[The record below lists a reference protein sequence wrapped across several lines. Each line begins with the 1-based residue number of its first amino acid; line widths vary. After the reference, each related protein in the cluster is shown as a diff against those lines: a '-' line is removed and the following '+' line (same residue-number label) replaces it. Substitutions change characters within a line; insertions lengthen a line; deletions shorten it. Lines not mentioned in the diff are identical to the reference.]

1 MTAQTRF
8 DRHPRV
14 RLLDG
19 PTPIQRLRRVEAAL
33 GPGLNGTRLFV
44 TPALFAYRDELACTA
59 LAA

>member
-33 GPGLNGTRLFV
+33 GPGLAYSAG
-44 TPALFAYRDELACTA
+44 PAATNRAPTCCS
-59 LAA
+59 